1 MLQINNTIITRPAKL
16 SNVCDYTKNIQA
28 QALEICI
35 SHVTTYPSFYTL
47 LLVVYCCCCD
57 MVEESLIDEQCIAHF
72 YTIQIHQW
80 STSLTMYSISANC
93 VTTVY
98 SVQFYLHKAQNDALC
113 IRALWTN
120 ENKWT

>member
-28 QALEICI
+28 RALEIYI

-72 YTIQIHQW
+72 YTIQIHQ
-80 STSLTMYSISANC
+80 
-93 VTTVY
+93 
-98 SVQFYLHKAQNDALC
+98 
-113 IRALWTN
+113 
-120 ENKWT
+120 